1 MANEAQ
7 VSFAPGLFEVMTSTN
22 PPDISFFKTLPTDV
36 EGRWGIYVITLERP
50 NHKPRIYIGSR
61 TSRERGTKNRFHQY
75 DIEYLLPFY
84 ITRAIKEGYEIAFKG
99 LLDSDGK
106 PFTRLL
112 FMAFEGIG

>member
-61 TSRERGTKNRFHQY
+61 THPENVVLKTGFISMT
-75 DIEYLLPFY
+75 LS
-84 ITRAIKEGYEIAFKG
+84 T
-99 LLDSDGK
+99 SC
-106 PFTRLL
+106 PFTSLELSKKVMKLPSKGCWTPMANLL
-112 FMAFEGIG
+112 HGFY